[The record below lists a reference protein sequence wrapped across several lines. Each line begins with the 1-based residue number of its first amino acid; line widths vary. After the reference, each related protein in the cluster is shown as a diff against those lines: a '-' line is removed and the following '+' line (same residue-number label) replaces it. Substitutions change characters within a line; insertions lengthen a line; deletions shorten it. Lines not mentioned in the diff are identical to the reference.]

1 MVRLYGK
8 EWTRR
13 ELESRVGRMDQL
25 GGVQRFVMREGPEA
39 GQEAFQVRTGA
50 GLSYWVHP
58 SKGMDIS
65 LAEFC
70 GIPVSWSAS
79 NGNPHSSYYDAEGN
93 NWLRSASGGLL
104 MTCGLSQVG
113 ASGQDE
119 YGSFG
124 LHGQIH
130 HTPARQ
136 TSYYAE
142 WHGTDYEMFTR
153 GVLEETSI
161 FGHTLRLT
169 RTIISRLGENR
180 LKIMDT
186 VENVSFKPVPHMM
199 LYHFNF
205 GFPLLMEDTI
215 IVLPESK
222 STSRDAGMDM
232 SRLHEWQ
239 APDPLFTEQVY
250 YHEPLE
256 QQEKISV
263 QIISPSFPVNDFN
276 SSSKGLTVELKWDP
290 VTLPRLVQWRMPG
303 AGEHVLGIEPSNCW
317 TKGRAEE
324 RKTDSLRM
332 LQPGETVQYEIE
344 LNFKSN

>member
-1 MVRLYGK
+1 
-8 EWTRR
+8 
-13 ELESRVGRMDQL
+13 
-25 GGVQRFVMREGPEA
+25 MREGPEA

-50 GLSYWVHP
+50 GLSYRVHP

-79 NGNPHSSYYDAEGN
+79 NGNPNPSYYDAGGN
-93 NWLRSASGGLL
+93 NLLRTASGGLL
-104 MTCGLSQVG
+104 MTSGLSQVG

-136 TSYYAE
+136 TSYHAE
-142 WHGTDYEMFTR
+142 WHGNDYEMFTR

-169 RTIISRLGENR
+169 RTIISRLGGNR

-186 VENVSFKPVPHMM
+186 VENASFKAMPHMM

-222 STSRDAGMDM
+222 STSRDVEMDM
-232 SRLHEWQ
+232 PRLHEWQ
-239 APDPLFTEQVY
+239 APDPLFAEQVY
-250 YHEPLE
+250 YHEPLAGGPLTDIQRVISRTVDMGDRFRLIVNE
-256 QQEKISV
+256 VNAVQNEK
-263 QIISPSFPVNDFN
+263 
-276 SSSKGLTVELKWDP
+276 
-290 VTLPRLVQWRMPG
+290 RMPHLPV
-303 AGEHVLGIEPSNCW
+303 ASLLWKPEPSL
-317 TKGRAEE
+317 TKAAEAWILAGGAHHFGFSFHVGLGTHGR
-324 RKTDSLRM
+324 
-332 LQPGETVQYEIE
+332 
-344 LNFKSN
+344 N